1 MTFLFKDVLKTK
13 RLAVCLTQKQLSEK
27 TGIALSN
34 IKNWERG
41 NYLPSGE
48 HWETLYNFFLIEATA
63 HDLQQAYLKEKV
75 YGRDT
80 NG

>member
-1 MTFLFKDVLKTK
+1 MFKDVLKTK
-13 RLAVCLTQKQLSEK
+13 RLALCLTQKQLSEK

-41 NYLPSGE
+41 NYLPSSE
-48 HWETLYNFFLIEATA
+48 HWEILYNFFLIEDTA
-63 HDLQQAYLKEKV
+63 YNLQQVYLKEKV
-75 YGRDT
+75 YGRSN